1 MPDGRVATAP
11 APVAGISA
19 GCAGAPSGAYRYA
32 PSLGS
37 AKTVALT
44 FDDGPGPS
52 TAGILSVLRSYG
64 VTATFFNTGQNSAAS
79 PSLVRQEA
87 AGGYLAGNHTW
98 SHPNMATQS
107 ASAQAAQMGQATAE
121 QQSLIG
127 WGPCAFRPPGGNYN
141 STTLTLAQQ
150 RGMKFWLWSVDTEDW
165 KAHGSSSSY
174 WVNRIISLA
183 ESQGGKLRH
192 PVVLMHNA
200 PSGDPATVLALPAII
215 SYFRGHGYTFVNLAG
230 STGLGYRVQ
239 ASAGGVSSYG
249 ATGYG
254 SAAGTLGTAT
264 AVGLATDPDTGGYW
278 ILKSNGG
285 VANYNAPWYGSLAG
299 KVPAGQQVTAIA
311 ASRGGYLVLTS
322 NGAIYNIGAP
332 WYGSAAGTLGT
343 ATAVGLATDPAT
355 GGYWILKSNGGVAN
369 YNAPRYGSLAAKV
382 PGGQTVTAIA
392 ASPRGGYYVLTS
404 YGGVSTFGAPWYG
417 SAAGTLGTATAVG
430 LATAPATGGYW
441 ILKSNGGVAN
451 YNAPWHGSLA
461 GKVPA
466 GQTVTAIAG
475 T

>member
-1 MPDGRVATAP
+1 MSGSRLRAVFAAVVIGLTGIVAAAVPAAAGTLASGPAPGGPAPGSEGPAGPAALMPNGRVATAP
-11 APVAGISA
+11 APVSGISA

-87 AGGYLAGNHTW
+87 TGGYLVGNHTW
-98 SHPNMATQS
+98 SHPNMTTLS
-107 ASAQAAQMGQATAE
+107 ASAQATQMGQATAE

-165 KAHGSSSSY
+165 KAKGSSSSY

-183 ESQGGKLRH
+183 ESQGGKLQH

-239 ASAGGVSSYG
+239 ASAGGVYSYG

-254 SAAGTLGTAT
+254 SGAGTLGTAT
-264 AVGLATDPDTGGYW
+264 AVGVATDPDTGGYW

-285 VANYNAPWYGSLAG
+285 VAGYNAPWYGSLTG
-299 KVPAGQQVTAIA
+299 KVPAGQ
-311 ASRGGYLVLTS
+311 
-322 NGAIYNIGAP
+322 N
-332 WYGSAAGTLGT
+332 
-343 ATAVGLATDPAT
+343 
-355 GGYWILKSNGGVAN
+355 
-369 YNAPRYGSLAAKV
+369 
-382 PGGQTVTAIA
+382 
-392 ASPRGGYYVLTS
+392 
-404 YGGVSTFGAPWYG
+404 
-417 SAAGTLGTATAVG
+417 
-430 LATAPATGGYW
+430 
-441 ILKSNGGVAN
+441 
-451 YNAPWHGSLA
+451 
-461 GKVPA
+461 
-466 GQTVTAIAG
+466 VTAIAG